1 MHTEYHM
8 QFMEEAIKEAQKAAA
23 LGEVPIGAVVVRDG
37 QIVGRGYNLRER
49 DNDPTAHAEV
59 NAIREACNLFTSTF
73 AFC

>member
-49 DNDPTAHAEV
+49 DNDPTAHAE
-59 NAIREACNLFTSTF
+59 IPRLS
-73 AFC
+73 